1 MYKATKEVNKNPC
14 QVNMSAIDGMK
25 WGGTESMKEVL
36 LQTGSSEKNSDSNKK
51 ASAMS
56 MSEKREVEADCITY
70 TNALGQERIQHFQQA
85 GKGPVWQR
93 LQTREKAVEDVLREM
108 GRDNPV
114 RPPWKAY
121 QVLLSVTVAIGR
133 FQVEKCQV

>member
-1 MYKATKEVNKNPC
+1 
-14 QVNMSAIDGMK
+14 MSAIDGMK

-36 LQTGSSEKNSDSNKK
+36 LQTGSSERNSDSNKK
-51 ASAMS
+51 KASAMP

-85 GKGPVWQR
+85 GKRPMWQT

-133 FQVEKCQV
+133 VQVEKCQV